1 MSRTI
6 VVGVEID
13 QSTINQVKQELE
25 SLKNTKVIVPIEID
39 NTAMKQQQSSI
50 SKELQDSMKDGVKI
64 PVQFDTSKLNQNKSA
79 ITKAV
84 AEVQKVQKQMSN
96 SSGGNKSTGLWTDI
110 KTNMKAAL
118 DNTIRYK
125 LAYEIVNKS
134 VDAVKQMEQAV
145 EELDAD
151 LTEFNKV
158 ADLSTSGLESFVDKA
173 YDAAE
178 KIGRTGSDMIKAS
191 TEFKRA
197 GYDVDESLNMGNAAL
212 VMTNVADGI
221 DSTEESASTLISVLK
236 GFNMDDADIMN
247 IVDKMNSVSN
257 QSPVGFDNLAEGLER
272 VSGTMNQ
279 AGNSIDQTLGL
290 LTGGCAQL
298 RNMSKVSTGLITISQ
313 RLRGID
319 EDGSEIDGLS
329 AKLGDSFDKI
339 GVAIEDSNGELRSTY
354 DIMSDYAKIYPT
366 LTSEQKQYY
375 AELAAGKHQVN
386 VFNAIVQQMSDVK
399 NAVEQSIDSVGSAAN
414 ENEIYRQS
422 IAGLKNEFG
431 SQFEML
437 SKETID
443 DEWLKNLISSGT
455 SFLKVLT
462 NIVEQDD
469 LVSGAISGI
478 TDIIKGL
485 ASTLESIS
493 DNDGMASL
501 MKMLLA
507 YGTVKKGV
515 DIFQSFRNTKDTLS
529 AVEKFFKNANSG
541 NIQMKSGFL
550 QVGDAEE
557 KAAGGIKNFISQ
569 MKELKASGMSTTDIL
584 KAGFST
590 VGESIS
596 GVLIAHPVAA
606 ALTAFTGIL
615 AVASAM
621 TTDAKEKVDKA
632 VSSSEKYEQ
641 TKSDIQ
647 SIESELET
655 VGNQIDELN
664 AKDHLSFTDQAEL
677 SNLQSQSAELER
689 QLELKQ
695 ALADIQQDQA
705 ARDAKDAFNS
715 YSARNAVDTNKEGFF
730 TNLFD
735 GLESFSAW
743 INDKTG
749 QSKYVGT
756 GLIGAFRGT
765 NENIGQTADETLLDR
780 IQQAQKAADDLK
792 DLQKSQ
798 TADNYDKVQK
808 DIEDQQ
814 KVVDNYRDNIQELYS
829 TMESYAS
836 SFYNQDTGNV
846 LTGYEDEAKR
856 WEEVQKEYLNFFTNN
871 SGKSIDQSIE
881 GVLSKVK
888 FNGIKDTLVKAGE
901 EGSDALNKALSEG
914 NYSGLITALSNALNV
929 NEADAK
935 DKLKQYI
942 MSVADPDGLDIDE
955 VKRQLL
961 KNFTED
967 DAGLGRKLRTAGES
981 AWEQFTKGMS
991 EDDFK
996 ILYSI
1001 QKENDTSTW
1010 EIEDWKKAFDAAKE
1024 SAEESENS
1032 ITSIT
1037 EKVTKLKTAISSINE
1052 MVDGQTTGSSI
1063 SPDLFDDGTLDDY
1076 ASALE
1081 YVNGN
1086 YQLNREEVKKIT
1098 EAKVKEQ
1105 LATNDLAKAQQ
1116 QQEYVKNAQEISELT
1131 QKLQNNTLAADE
1143 SAESIQSQ
1151 IDALTSANAA
1161 IVDQCKQYDLLNA
1174 SLRESIGVYQEWK
1187 DAQNAAES
1195 GDMFDDTKN
1204 AWQQIRDVADKDS
1217 DDYNRVGTHKYQA
1230 SVDLLVPDSIDHSD
1244 QKAVQKYLDSIR
1256 KYMTFDKDGNVN
1268 GVNMDK
1274 FFSNA
1279 VKKGLMI
1286 DDGENYQLA
1295 GEMTMKDFAEGMNMA
1310 LPFVQAVFGEILEFK
1325 PEDEQWFSW
1334 DDEAVESLGDLS
1346 VAASDALSDLT
1357 SSTMSADLQNQ
1368 LDELS
1373 EGGNVDLK
1381 VRPVIDAEELTKAG
1395 WDDAGDGIATV
1406 FTSTYSNED
1415 GTVAMNFTPIMTD
1428 GKGNATGVMSPEEL
1442 QSYAEDVI
1450 SGVREDD
1457 LNLKIGATF
1466 EGEDAIDQASKVAE
1480 QIHEI
1485 QGTTEYTKA
1494 RLSSAFSNLGVNL
1507 DLSGIEDDKKKVESL
1522 TNTIEQM
1529 KNVKAT
1535 PGVDTS
1541 QIQDA
1546 NTVIQYCVQQIQQ
1559 LNAPVIMS
1567 VDTSMVQGQ
1576 VGQALTTLQ
1585 NFKQAANDL
1594 QVLTEIGADTTDA
1607 QAKVD
1612 GLVSEVQSINPKI
1625 IAELGIDTSSADT
1638 ISQSIQGI
1646 QPEMLVKLGVD
1657 DAAIIGYT
1665 AEDKDGKVVYTV
1677 DHSQVD
1683 TYNPPNLNRD
1693 VTYTIKTEGAL
1704 PSGSIASPVP
1714 GSGSKSKN
1722 NKKSGGHSLNGTA
1735 HAGGTWGAKT
1745 GDTTLVG
1752 ELGREIVVDPNT
1764 GKWHTVGDN
1773 GAEFTNIPKGAIV
1786 FNHLQTEELLENG
1799 FVTSRASALVSGNAL
1814 MSGNAMIRG
1823 GIPKSVTT
1831 KKNKK
1836 QKTTEKRSSSKS
1848 KSKSK
1853 SSNKSTNANTKA
1865 TNSNTQATEDNTD
1878 AQENL
1883 QDWISRLC
1891 DVSKDWNDSFKNAI
1905 DQFEMNYNQNKAID
1919 EYVANSESYKNTLRN
1934 SANNYMS
1941 RANSLGLS
1949 GDYIHK
1955 IWTGTMDIENITDEN
1970 VRDKIEKYTEWY
1982 DKARDLNSE
1991 IADLN
1996 KSIRETKIQKLD
2008 NIKDDYDNLVSLS
2021 TSISDY
2027 NESVSDLS
2035 EKLTGVGDANALLR
2049 SANAQVAIRQALV
2062 NSEAQ
2067 LNAQLNALVADGTIG
2082 MYTDTWNKWQE
2093 EINGVKKSIIE
2104 ADEAL
2109 NDLKKSI
2116 MEVRFNSFT
2125 KAIDNLGFQSDMSSA
2140 IQDLLLEEGI
2150 YDDDVKITST
2160 GYTKLG
2166 LLGTDLVNAKQKVA
2180 DYNEAIRA
2188 LKENYKQGNI
2198 SQADFNEQ
2206 LQEYQ
2211 KDQMDAVSATKTARD
2226 AIIDLI
2232 KDGIEKETDAMDEL
2246 ISKRKED
2253 LDKQKEYYDF
2263 KKKMNDQSKEM
2274 NKVRAQLAALE
2285 GDDSLEATAKRRKLE
2300 SQLKDLQEQYDE
2312 DQKDHEK
2319 DVVSDAYDKTLE
2331 DFKKNQEDTVKEL
2344 ESSLEKQN
2352 QAISDAL
2359 EAVKNNYG
2367 DVYETLTKLAEQY
2380 NFSLTDDLTSP
2391 WTSAEAA
2398 LKRYQDSIGK
2408 LNGNISSIDISK
2420 INPSKPSSSATTPTR
2435 NESKYVTNKSEN
2447 GTWINQGG
2455 SWWYQH
2461 NDGGYSKDDW
2471 EYINGA
2477 WYKFDRE
2484 GWMQYGGWQPWGYD
2498 SKGNRAWYYLNSN
2511 GDMATGWKQ
2520 DNGKWYYLDASGMM
2534 QTGWAWDGK
2543 AWYFMDNSGA
2553 MVTSQWIS
2561 GKNGEQYYVT
2571 STGAMATNGYVR
2583 SGDGTKYY
2591 WVNGQGVWEPQW
2603 DTPYPNLNKYKL
2615 YYSTGTPKAKNE
2627 LAFMDDTDGK
2637 LNLGSEAMITEKGI
2651 LGNWG
2656 GNVIFSKEQTQAL
2669 YNMSNGIFPGM
2680 DQMIKNVKANAAPV
2694 NITNNVSQGDINV
2707 HYDSLVTVQGDV
2719 SKDMFPGV
2727 EKMAKESFEYTVKQ
2741 FKKHYGRLR

>member
-1 MSRTI
+1 MSRII

-25 SLKNTKVIVPIEID
+25 SLKNTKVKVPIEID

-236 GFNMDDADIMN
+236 GFNMDDADIMT

-290 LTGGCAQL
+290 LTGGYAQL

-329 AKLGDSFDKI
+329 AKLGDSFNKI

-431 SQFEML
+431 SQFEVL

-501 MKMLLA
+501 MKMLLT

-596 GVLIAHPVAA
+596 GVLIAHPIIA

-621 TTDAKEKVDKA
+621 TIDAKEKVDKA

-798 TADNYDKVQK
+798 TADNYDRVQK

-836 SFYNQDTGNV
+836 SFYDQDTGNV
-846 LTGYEDEAKR
+846 LAGYEDEAKR

-871 SGKSIDQSIE
+871 SGKSVDQSIE

-888 FNGIKDTLVKAGE
+888 FDGIKDTLVKAGE
-901 EGSDALNKALSEG
+901 EGSDALNKTLSEG

-942 MSVADPDGLDIDE
+942 MSVADPDGLNIDE

-1052 MVDGQTTGSSI
+1052 MVDGQATGSSI

-1098 EAKVKEQ
+1098 EARVKEQ

-1151 IDALTSANAA
+1151 IEALTSANAA

-1204 AWQQIRDVADKDS
+1204 AWKQIRDVADKDS
-1217 DDYNRVGTHKYQA
+1217 DEYNKVGNPKYQA

-1310 LPFVQAVFGEILEFK
+1310 LPFVQAVFGEILEYK

-1334 DDEAVESLGDLS
+1334 ADEAVESLGDLS

-1381 VRPVIDAEELTKAG
+1381 VRPIIDAEELTKAG

-1646 QPEMLVKLGVD
+1646 QPETLVKLGVD

-1714 GSGSKSKN
+1714 GSSSKSKN

-1745 GDTTLVG
+1745 GGTTLVG

-1848 KSKSK
+1848 KSKST
-1853 SSNKSTNANTKA
+1853 SSNKSTTANTKA
-1865 TNSNTQATEDNTD
+1865 TDSNTQATEDNTD

-1934 SANNYMS
+1934 SASNYMS

-2116 MEVRFNSFT
+2116 MEVRFNNFT
-2125 KAIDNLGFQSDMSSA
+2125 KAIDKLDFQSDMSSA
-2140 IQDLLLEEGI
+2140 IQELLLEEGI

-2246 ISKRKED
+2246 ISKRKDD

-2263 KKKMNDQSKEM
+2263 QKKMNDQSKDM

-2352 QAISDAL
+2352 QAISNAL
-2359 EAVKNNYG
+2359 EATKNNYN
-2367 DVYETLTKLAEQY
+2367 DVYTILTELSNQY
-2380 NFSLTDDLTSP
+2380 NFSLTQDLVSP
-2391 WTSAEAA
+2391 WQSAQAA
-2398 LKRYQDSIGK
+2398 LQQYQDSIGK
-2408 LNGNISSIDISK
+2408 LNANISSIDTSK
-2420 INPSKPSSSATTPTR
+2420 ITTAQPSQASTVPTK
-2435 NESKYVTNKSEN
+2435 NESKYVTTKNQN
-2447 GTWINQGG
+2447 GTWLNQDGR
-2455 SWWYQH
+2455 WWHQH
-2461 NDGGYSKDDW
+2461 NDGGWTNDGW
-2471 EYINGA
+2471 ESIDGQ

-2484 GWMQYGGWQPWGYD
+2484 GWMQTGWQPWGTD
-2498 SKGNRAWYYLNSN
+2498 STGNAAWYYLT
-2511 GDMATGWKQ
+2511 D
-2520 DNGKWYYLDASGMM
+2520 
-2534 QTGWAWDGK
+2534 
-2543 AWYFMDNSGA
+2543 SGA
-2553 MVTSQWIS
+2553 MARSTWVA
-2561 GKNGEQYYVT
+2561 GANGQYYVD
-2571 STGAMATNGYVR
+2571 STGVMARNGYVR
-2583 SGDGTKYY
+2583 SADGSKYY
-2591 WVNGQGVWEPQW
+2591 WVNADGVWEPSW
-2603 DTPYPNLNKYKL
+2603 TTTAPNLSKYKL

-2627 LAFMDDTDGK
+2627 LAFMDDMDGK

-2656 GNVIFSKEQTQAL
+2656 GNVIFSKDQTQAL

-2719 SKDMFPGV
+2719 NKDMFPGIQ
-2727 EKMAKESFEYTVKQ
+2727 KMAKESFEYTIKEL
-2741 FKKHYGRLR
+2741 KKHYGRLR

>member
-1 MSRTI
+1 MSFKNIGKVFKATNTN
-6 VVGVEID
+6 ELID
-13 QSTINQVKQELE
+13 A
-25 SLKNTKVIVPIEID
+25 LKNID
-39 NTAMKQQQSSI
+39 TLGKAANIIDGLDLDKA
-50 SKELQDSMKDGVKI
+50 SKEFALSKAFDLDIKEIRNLTSLSDGISDV
-64 PVQFDTSKLNQNKSA
+64 TSVSQVAKKELNELKTA
-79 ITKAV
+79 
-84 AEVQKVQKQMSN
+84 
-96 SSGGNKSTGLWTDI
+96 STGL
-110 KTNMKAAL
+110 
-118 DNTIRYK
+118 
-125 LAYEIVNKS
+125 
-134 VDAVKQMEQAV
+134 
-145 EELDAD
+145 
-151 LTEFNKV
+151 F
-158 ADLSTSGLESFVDKA
+158 
-173 YDAAE
+173 
-178 KIGRTGSDMIKAS
+178 
-191 TEFKRA
+191 
-197 GYDVDESLNMGNAAL
+197 
-212 VMTNVADGI
+212 
-221 DSTEESASTLISVLK
+221 
-236 GFNMDDADIMN
+236 
-247 IVDKMNSVSN
+247 
-257 QSPVGFDNLAEGLER
+257 
-272 VSGTMNQ
+272 
-279 AGNSIDQTLGL
+279 
-290 LTGGCAQL
+290 
-298 RNMSKVSTGLITISQ
+298 
-313 RLRGID
+313 
-319 EDGSEIDGLS
+319 
-329 AKLGDSFDKI
+329 
-339 GVAIEDSNGELRSTY
+339 
-354 DIMSDYAKIYPT
+354 
-366 LTSEQKQYY
+366 
-375 AELAAGKHQVN
+375 
-386 VFNAIVQQMSDVK
+386 
-399 NAVEQSIDSVGSAAN
+399 
-414 ENEIYRQS
+414 
-422 IAGLKNEFG
+422 
-431 SQFEML
+431 
-437 SKETID
+437 
-443 DEWLKNLISSGT
+443 
-455 SFLKVLT
+455 
-462 NIVEQDD
+462 
-469 LVSGAISGI
+469 
-478 TDIIKGL
+478 GL
-485 ASTLESIS
+485 AKNFVQTHPI
-493 DNDGMASL
+493 
-501 MKMLLA
+501 LLA
-507 YGTVKKGV
+507 V
-515 DIFQSFRNTKDTLS
+515 S
-529 AVEKFFKNANSG
+529 
-541 NIQMKSGFL
+541 
-550 QVGDAEE
+550 
-557 KAAGGIKNFISQ
+557 
-569 MKELKASGMSTTDIL
+569 
-584 KAGFST
+584 
-590 VGESIS
+590 
-596 GVLIAHPVAA
+596 
-606 ALTAFTGIL
+606 ALTAAFA
-615 AVASAM
+615 AVSAM

-677 SNLQSQSAELER
+677 SNLQAQSAELER

-705 ARDAKDAFNS
+705 ARDAKDAFNAHS
-715 YSARNAVDTNKEGFF
+715 MRDTVDDNEGGFF
-730 TNLFD
+730 NTIKTTYQKAYAWVHDKLGMSESGQDILLGIPSTNVTRV
-735 GLESFSAW
+735 
-743 INDKTG
+743 K
-749 QSKYVGT
+749 
-756 GLIGAFRGT
+756 
-765 NENIGQTADETLLDR
+765 TADETLLDR

-836 SFYNQDTGNV
+836 SFYDQDTGNV
-846 LTGYEDEAKR
+846 LAGYEDEAKR

-871 SGKSIDQSIE
+871 SGKSVDQSIE

-888 FNGIKDTLVKAGE
+888 FDGLKDKLVSAGE

-961 KNFTED
+961 ENFTED

-1001 QKENDTSTW
+1001 QQDNDTSTW
-1010 EIEDWKKAFDAAKE
+1010 EIEDWKNAFDAAKK

-1052 MVDGQTTGSSI
+1052 MVDGQATGTSI

-1174 SLRESIGVYQEWK
+1174 SLRESIGVYQQWK

-1204 AWQQIRDVADKDS
+1204 AWQQIRDVADKNS
-1217 DDYNRVGTHKYQA
+1217 DDYNRVGTNKYQA

-1256 KYMTFDKDGNVN
+1256 KYMTFDKDGDVN

-1310 LPFVQAVFGEILEFK
+1310 LPFVQAIFGEILEFK
-1325 PEDEQWFSW
+1325 PEDEQWITW
-1334 DDEAVESLGDLS
+1334 ADEAVESLGDLS

-1522 TNTIEQM
+1522 KSTIEQM

-1546 NTVIQYCVQQIQQ
+1546 NTIIQYCVQQIQQ

-1646 QPEMLVKLGVD
+1646 QPETLVKLGVD

-1722 NKKSGGHSLNGTA
+1722 SKKSGRQNLNGTA
-1735 HAGGTWGAKT
+1735 HAGGTWGAKI
-1745 GDTTLVG
+1745 GGTTLVG

-1831 KKNKK
+1831 KKNKN

-1848 KSKSK
+1848 KS
-1853 SSNKSTNANTKA
+1853 SSSDKSTNANTKA

-2116 MEVRFNSFT
+2116 MEVRFNNFT
-2125 KAIDNLGFQSDMSSA
+2125 KAIDKLDFQSDMSSA

-2246 ISKRKED
+2246 ISKRKDD

-2263 KKKMNDQSKEM
+2263 QKKMNDQSKDM
-2274 NKVRAQLAALE
+2274 NKVRAQLAVLE

-2352 QAISDAL
+2352 QAISNAL

-2380 NFSLTDDLTSP
+2380 NFSLTEDLTSP
-2391 WTSAEAA
+2391 WTSAETA

-2408 LNGNISSIDISK
+2408 LNGNISSIDTSK
-2420 INPSKPSSSATTPTR
+2420 INPSKPSSSATTPTK
-2435 NESKYVTNKSEN
+2435 NESKYITNKSEN

-2484 GWMQYGGWQPWGYD
+2484 GYMQSGGWQPWGYD

-2627 LAFMDDTDGK
+2627 LAFMDDKDGK
-2637 LNLGSEAMITEKGI
+2637 LNLGSEAMITEKGV

>member
-25 SLKNTKVIVPIEID
+25 SLKNTKVKVPIEID

-158 ADLSTSGLESFVDKA
+158 ADLSTSGLESFVDKS

-178 KIGRTGSDMIKAS
+178 KIGRIGSDMIKAS

-236 GFNMDDADIMN
+236 GFNMDDADIMT

-290 LTGGCAQL
+290 LTGGYAQL

-437 SKETID
+437 SKETIN

-501 MKMLLA
+501 MKMLLT

-529 AVEKFFKNANSG
+529 AVEKFFKNANNG
-541 NIQMKSGFL
+541 NNQMKSGFL

-615 AVASAM
+615 ATVSAM

-836 SFYNQDTGNV
+836 SFYDQDTGNV
-846 LTGYEDEAKR
+846 LPGYAQEAKR

-888 FNGIKDTLVKAGE
+888 FDGIKDTLVKAGE
-901 EGSDALNKALSEG
+901 EGSYALNKTLSEG

-961 KNFTED
+961 ENFTED

-1001 QKENDTSTW
+1001 QKDNDTSTW
-1010 EIEDWKKAFDAAKE
+1010 EIKDWKNAFDAAKK

-1052 MVDGQTTGSSI
+1052 MVDGQATGSSI

-1204 AWQQIRDVADKDS
+1204 AWKQIRDVADKDS
-1217 DDYNRVGTHKYQA
+1217 DEYNKVGNPKYQA
-1230 SVDLLVPDSIDHSD
+1230 SVDLLVPDSINHSD

-1256 KYMTFDKDGNVN
+1256 KYMTFDKEGNVN

-1310 LPFVQAVFGEILEFK
+1310 LPFVQAVFGEILEYQ
-1325 PEDEQWFSW
+1325 PEGEQWFSW
-1334 DDEAVESLGDLS
+1334 ADEAVESLGDLS

-1357 SSTMSADLQNQ
+1357 SSMMSADLQNQ

-1381 VRPVIDAEELTKAG
+1381 VRPIIDAEELTKAG
-1395 WDDAGDGIATV
+1395 WEDAGDGIATV

-1646 QPEMLVKLGVD
+1646 QPETLVKLGVD

-1683 TYNPPNLNRD
+1683 TYNPPNLDRS
-1693 VTYTIKTEGAL
+1693 VTYTITTLGAL

-1714 GSGSKSKN
+1714 GSSSKSKN

-1745 GDTTLVG
+1745 GGTTLVG

-1848 KSKSK
+1848 KSKS
-1853 SSNKSTNANTKA
+1853 SDKSTTANTKA
-1865 TNSNTQATEDNTD
+1865 TDSNTQATEDNTD

-2021 TSISDY
+2021 TSINDY

-2104 ADEAL
+2104 AD
-2109 NDLKKSI
+2109 
-2116 MEVRFNSFT
+2116 
-2125 KAIDNLGFQSDMSSA
+2125 
-2140 IQDLLLEEGI
+2140 
-2150 YDDDVKITST
+2150 
-2160 GYTKLG
+2160 
-2166 LLGTDLVNAKQKVA
+2166 
-2180 DYNEAIRA
+2180 
-2188 LKENYKQGNI
+2188 
-2198 SQADFNEQ
+2198 
-2206 LQEYQ
+2206 
-2211 KDQMDAVSATKTARD
+2211 
-2226 AIIDLI
+2226 
-2232 KDGIEKETDAMDEL
+2232 AMDEL
-2246 ISKRKED
+2246 ISKRKDD

-2263 KKKMNDQSKEM
+2263 QKKMNDQSKDM

-2352 QAISDAL
+2352 QAISNAL
-2359 EAVKNNYG
+2359 EATKNNYN
-2367 DVYETLTKLAEQY
+2367 DVYTILTELSNQY
-2380 NFSLTDDLTSP
+2380 NFSLTQDLVSP
-2391 WTSAEAA
+2391 WQSAQAA
-2398 LKRYQDSIGK
+2398 LQQYQDSIGK
-2408 LNGNISSIDISK
+2408 LNANISSIDTSK
-2420 INPSKPSSSATTPTR
+2420 ITTAQPSQASTVPTK
-2435 NESKYVTNKSEN
+2435 NESTYITKKSQN
-2447 GTWINQGG
+2447 GTWLDQDGR
-2455 SWWYQH
+2455 WWYQH
-2461 NDGGYSKDDW
+2461 NDGGWTNDGW
-2471 EYINGA
+2471 ESIDGQ

-2484 GWMQYGGWQPWGYD
+2484 GWMQTGWQPWGTD
-2498 SKGNRAWYYLNSN
+2498 STGNAAWYYLT
-2511 GDMATGWKQ
+2511 D
-2520 DNGKWYYLDASGMM
+2520 
-2534 QTGWAWDGK
+2534 
-2543 AWYFMDNSGA
+2543 SGA
-2553 MVTSQWIS
+2553 MARSTWIA
-2561 GKNGEQYYVT
+2561 GANGAQYYVD
-2571 STGAMATNGYVR
+2571 STGVMARNGYVR
-2583 SGDGTKYY
+2583 SADGSKYY
-2591 WVNGQGVWEPQW
+2591 WVNADGVWEPSW
-2603 DTPYPNLNKYKL
+2603 TTTAPNLSKYKL

-2627 LAFMDDTDGK
+2627 LAFMDDKDGK

-2719 SKDMFPGV
+2719 NKDMFPGIQ
-2727 EKMAKESFEYTVKQ
+2727 KMAKESFEYTVKQ
-2741 FKKHYGRLR
+2741 LKKHHARCR

>member
-1 MSRTI
+1 MSFKNIGKVFKATNTN
-6 VVGVEID
+6 ELID
-13 QSTINQVKQELE
+13 A
-25 SLKNTKVIVPIEID
+25 LKNID
-39 NTAMKQQQSSI
+39 TLGKAANIIDGLDLDKA
-50 SKELQDSMKDGVKI
+50 SKEFALSKAFDLNVEEIRNLTSLSDGISDV
-64 PVQFDTSKLNQNKSA
+64 TSVSQVAKKELNELKTA
-79 ITKAV
+79 
-84 AEVQKVQKQMSN
+84 
-96 SSGGNKSTGLWTDI
+96 STGL
-110 KTNMKAAL
+110 
-118 DNTIRYK
+118 
-125 LAYEIVNKS
+125 
-134 VDAVKQMEQAV
+134 
-145 EELDAD
+145 
-151 LTEFNKV
+151 F
-158 ADLSTSGLESFVDKA
+158 
-173 YDAAE
+173 
-178 KIGRTGSDMIKAS
+178 
-191 TEFKRA
+191 
-197 GYDVDESLNMGNAAL
+197 
-212 VMTNVADGI
+212 
-221 DSTEESASTLISVLK
+221 
-236 GFNMDDADIMN
+236 
-247 IVDKMNSVSN
+247 
-257 QSPVGFDNLAEGLER
+257 
-272 VSGTMNQ
+272 
-279 AGNSIDQTLGL
+279 
-290 LTGGCAQL
+290 
-298 RNMSKVSTGLITISQ
+298 
-313 RLRGID
+313 
-319 EDGSEIDGLS
+319 
-329 AKLGDSFDKI
+329 
-339 GVAIEDSNGELRSTY
+339 
-354 DIMSDYAKIYPT
+354 
-366 LTSEQKQYY
+366 
-375 AELAAGKHQVN
+375 
-386 VFNAIVQQMSDVK
+386 
-399 NAVEQSIDSVGSAAN
+399 
-414 ENEIYRQS
+414 
-422 IAGLKNEFG
+422 
-431 SQFEML
+431 
-437 SKETID
+437 
-443 DEWLKNLISSGT
+443 
-455 SFLKVLT
+455 
-462 NIVEQDD
+462 
-469 LVSGAISGI
+469 
-478 TDIIKGL
+478 GL
-485 ASTLESIS
+485 AKNFVQTHPI
-493 DNDGMASL
+493 
-501 MKMLLA
+501 LLA
-507 YGTVKKGV
+507 V
-515 DIFQSFRNTKDTLS
+515 S
-529 AVEKFFKNANSG
+529 
-541 NIQMKSGFL
+541 
-550 QVGDAEE
+550 
-557 KAAGGIKNFISQ
+557 
-569 MKELKASGMSTTDIL
+569 
-584 KAGFST
+584 
-590 VGESIS
+590 
-596 GVLIAHPVAA
+596 
-606 ALTAFTGIL
+606 ALTAAFAT
-615 AVASAM
+615 VSAM

-677 SNLQSQSAELER
+677 SNLQTQSAELER

-705 ARDAKDAFNS
+705 ARDAKDAFNAHS
-715 YSARNAVDTNKEGFF
+715 MRDTVNDNEDGFF
-730 TNLFD
+730 NTIKTTYQKAYAWVHDKL
-735 GLESFSAW
+735 GMSESGQDILLGVPFSD
-743 INDKTG
+743 ITRLK
-749 QSKYVGT
+749 
-756 GLIGAFRGT
+756 
-765 NENIGQTADETLLDR
+765 TADETLLDR

-808 DIEDQQ
+808 DIKDQQ

-836 SFYNQDTGNV
+836 SFYDQDTGNV

-856 WEEVQKEYLNFFTNN
+856 WEEVQKEYLDFFTSN

-888 FNGIKDTLVKAGE
+888 FDGIKDTLVKAGE
-901 EGSDALNKALSEG
+901 EGSDALNKILSEG
-914 NYSGLITALSNALNV
+914 NYSGLFTALSNALNV

-942 MSVADPDGLDIDE
+942 MSVADPDGLNIDE

-967 DAGLGRKLRTAGES
+967 DAGLGRKLRTVGES

-1001 QKENDTSTW
+1001 QKDNDTSTW
-1010 EIEDWKKAFDAAKE
+1010 EIEDWKKDFDAAKE
-1024 SAEESENS
+1024 SAEELNGIDLSTFTTNATKHINAVSNLTTALSESKSATGLSLAAEVDDKTGAVSLSGSLKNLQEIYMDLKDKAGEPLFKNSFELSETLFEKTANGIHVNKEALQELQDLEEKQTKVDFLEQEKTLREQINQELAKQKELETGSDEYNTSEQNLQNLYNQLDTVQNLASAYDGATSAYNKWIQAQSGGNERDNYENIAKGYDSAKAAIEQGWYGDESLNKYLDLMLSKDKRTGDAKKDFSQLTKKIKGTNHSLMDYWRYDKDANLVTDGLFDFLDDAKKTLGDEFVQIDKDGAYSFDFTGDKLQQVADYFHTTTDVVEMFSKALIDAGATVKMEDNDTSLDGIAQKLKEASEAADKSRDTLEKLKQSGDITTTIDFNADVSSMDTDAIDNRITELQNLKNKLEVKFGVDSSEVSAVDDLLEEANARKQQLELESKCNVTVDINGDEDLEELKTKLADLPENENS
-1032 ITSIT
+1032 NVTVSVHNEDQMDSVIQEIQQVPDNTPVTFSFNVDNQDQADALQAKIDKLQSEDSNKTFKYSIQ
-1037 EKVTKLKTAISSINE
+1037 VTDESKDVGKGNDSIIN
-1052 MVDGQTTGSSI
+1052 V
-1063 SPDLFDDGTLDDY
+1063 
-1076 ASALE
+1076 
-1081 YVNGN
+1081 
-1086 YQLNREEVKKIT
+1086 
-1098 EAKVKEQ
+1098 EAKVKGKEKV
-1105 LATNDLAKAQQ
+1105 D
-1116 QQEYVKNAQEISELT
+1116 EL
-1131 QKLQNNTLAADE
+1131 K
-1143 SAESIQSQ
+1143 SSIE
-1151 IDALTSANAA
+1151 AL
-1161 IVDQCKQYDLLNA
+1161 K
-1174 SLRESIGVYQEWK
+1174 
-1187 DAQNAAES
+1187 
-1195 GDMFDDTKN
+1195 
-1204 AWQQIRDVADKDS
+1204 DKDV
-1217 DDYNRVGTHKYQA
+1217 NVRAK
-1230 SVDLLVPDSIDHSD
+1230 VDKG
-1244 QKAVQKYLDSIR
+1244 QLD
-1256 KYMTFDKDGNVN
+1256 
-1268 GVNMDK
+1268 
-1274 FFSNA
+1274 
-1279 VKKGLMI
+1279 GLSA
-1286 DDGENYQLA
+1286 QLA
-1295 GEMTMKDFAEGMNMA
+1295 GLKDKNINITTTTTNVTV
-1310 LPFVQAVFGEILEFK
+1310 P
-1325 PEDEQWFSW
+1325 
-1334 DDEAVESLGDLS
+1334 
-1346 VAASDALSDLT
+1346 
-1357 SSTMSADLQNQ
+1357 SSTGSPYAQPASLSGNKGKPKKKRATGSFAVAHASGTAYNVQNY
-1368 LDELS
+1368 
-1373 EGGNVDLK
+1373 K
-1381 VRPVIDAEELTKAG
+1381 RLTPAHA
-1395 WDDAGDGIATV
+1395 AGDV
-1406 FTSTYSNED
+1406 SLKQNETALVNEEYLNGHSESIVRD
-1415 GTVAMNFTPIMTD
+1415 GVWSLIPGGAHVENLKRGDIIFSAKQT
-1428 GKGNATGVMSPEEL
+1428 
-1442 QSYAEDVI
+1442 
-1450 SGVREDD
+1450 DD
-1457 LNLKIGATF
+1457 LLRTG
-1466 EGEDAIDQASKVAE
+1466 
-1480 QIHEI
+1480 
-1485 QGTTEYTKA
+1485 
-1494 RLSSAFSNLGVNL
+1494 
-1507 DLSGIEDDKKKVESL
+1507 
-1522 TNTIEQM
+1522 
-1529 KNVKAT
+1529 AT
-1535 PGVDTS
+1535 PGHARAY
-1541 QIQDA
+1541 A
-1546 NTVIQYCVQQIQQ
+1546 N
-1559 LNAPVIMS
+1559 
-1567 VDTSMVQGQ
+1567 G
-1576 VGQALTTLQ
+1576 
-1585 NFKQAANDL
+1585 
-1594 QVLTEIGADTTDA
+1594 
-1607 QAKVD
+1607 
-1612 GLVSEVQSINPKI
+1612 
-1625 IAELGIDTSSADT
+1625 
-1638 ISQSIQGI
+1638 
-1646 QPEMLVKLGVD
+1646 
-1657 DAAIIGYT
+1657 
-1665 AEDKDGKVVYTV
+1665 TV
-1677 DHSQVD
+1677 DISGAYGASGVNGKRRKNSGKS
-1683 TYNPPNLNRD
+1683 TS
-1693 VTYTIKTEGAL
+1693 KT
-1704 PSGSIASPVP
+1704 
-1714 GSGSKSKN
+1714 SKS
-1722 NKKSGGHSLNGTA
+1722 S
-1735 HAGGTWGAKT
+1735 
-1745 GDTTLVG
+1745 
-1752 ELGREIVVDPNT
+1752 
-1764 GKWHTVGDN
+1764 
-1773 GAEFTNIPKGAIV
+1773 
-1786 FNHLQTEELLENG
+1786 
-1799 FVTSRASALVSGNAL
+1799 
-1814 MSGNAMIRG
+1814 
-1823 GIPKSVTT
+1823 
-1831 KKNKK
+1831 
-1836 QKTTEKRSSSKS
+1836 SSSKS

-1853 SSNKSTNANTKA
+1853 SKSSDKSTTANTKA

-1891 DVSKDWNDSFKNAI
+1891 DVSKDWNESFKNAI

-1919 EYVANSESYKNTLRN
+1919 EYVANSETYKNTLRN

-2116 MEVRFNSFT
+2116 MEVRFNNFT
-2125 KAIDNLGFQSDMSSA
+2125 KAIDKLDFQSDMSSA

-2150 YDDDVKITST
+2150 YDDNVKITST

-2166 LLGTDLVNAKQKVA
+2166 LLGTDLVNAKQKVS

-2246 ISKRKED
+2246 ISKRKDD

-2263 KKKMNDQSKEM
+2263 QKKMNDQSKDM

-2319 DVVSDAYDKTLE
+2319 DVVSNAYDKTLE

-2352 QAISDAL
+2352 QAISNAL

-2380 NFSLTDDLTSP
+2380 NFSLTEDLTSP
-2391 WTSAEAA
+2391 WTSAETA

-2408 LNGNISSIDISK
+2408 LNGNISSIDTSK
-2420 INPSKPSSSATTPTR
+2420 INPSKPSSSATTPTK

-2455 SWWYQH
+2455 NWWYQH

-2484 GWMQYGGWQPWGYD
+2484 GYMQSGGWQPWGYD

-2627 LAFMDDTDGK
+2627 LAFMDDMDGK
-2637 LNLGSEAMITEKGI
+2637 LNLGSEAMITEKGV

-2694 NITNNVSQGDINV
+2694 NITNNVSQGDINLNFGSAV
-2707 HYDSLVTVQGDV
+2707 NVEGDWNKNV
-2719 SKDMFPGV
+2719 DMNKF
-2727 EKMAKESFEYTVKQ
+2727 VKQ
-2741 FKKHYGRLR
+2741 AVSDILSELKTHYGRLK

>member
-25 SLKNTKVIVPIEID
+25 SLKNTKVKVPIEID
-39 NTAMKQQQSSI
+39 NTAMKQHQSSI

-236 GFNMDDADIMN
+236 GFNMDDADIMT

-290 LTGGCAQL
+290 LTGGYAQL

-478 TDIIKGL
+478 TDIIKDL
-485 ASTLESIS
+485 ASALES
-493 DNDGMASL
+493 
-501 MKMLLA
+501 
-507 YGTVKKGV
+507 
-515 DIFQSFRNTKDTLS
+515 
-529 AVEKFFKNANSG
+529 
-541 NIQMKSGFL
+541 
-550 QVGDAEE
+550 
-557 KAAGGIKNFISQ
+557 
-569 MKELKASGMSTTDIL
+569 
-584 KAGFST
+584 
-590 VGESIS
+590 
-596 GVLIAHPVAA
+596 
-606 ALTAFTGIL
+606 
-615 AVASAM
+615 
-621 TTDAKEKVDKA
+621 
-632 VSSSEKYEQ
+632 
-641 TKSDIQ
+641 
-647 SIESELET
+647 
-655 VGNQIDELN
+655 
-664 AKDHLSFTDQAEL
+664 
-677 SNLQSQSAELER
+677 
-689 QLELKQ
+689 
-695 ALADIQQDQA
+695 
-705 ARDAKDAFNS
+705 
-715 YSARNAVDTNKEGFF
+715 
-730 TNLFD
+730 
-735 GLESFSAW
+735 
-743 INDKTG
+743 
-749 QSKYVGT
+749 
-756 GLIGAFRGT
+756 
-765 NENIGQTADETLLDR
+765 
-780 IQQAQKAADDLK
+780 
-792 DLQKSQ
+792 
-798 TADNYDKVQK
+798 
-808 DIEDQQ
+808 
-814 KVVDNYRDNIQELYS
+814 
-829 TMESYAS
+829 
-836 SFYNQDTGNV
+836 
-846 LTGYEDEAKR
+846 
-856 WEEVQKEYLNFFTNN
+856 
-871 SGKSIDQSIE
+871 
-881 GVLSKVK
+881 
-888 FNGIKDTLVKAGE
+888 
-901 EGSDALNKALSEG
+901 
-914 NYSGLITALSNALNV
+914 
-929 NEADAK
+929 
-935 DKLKQYI
+935 

-961 KNFTED
+961 ENFTED

-1001 QKENDTSTW
+1001 QKDNDTSTW

-1052 MVDGQTTGSSI
+1052 MVDGQATGSSI

-1204 AWQQIRDVADKDS
+1204 AWKQIRDVADKDS
-1217 DDYNRVGTHKYQA
+1217 DEYNKVGNPKYQA
-1230 SVDLLVPDSIDHSD
+1230 SVDLLVPDSINHSD

-1310 LPFVQAVFGEILEFK
+1310 LPFVQAVFGEILEYK

-1334 DDEAVESLGDLS
+1334 ADEAVESLGDLS

-1381 VRPVIDAEELTKAG
+1381 VRPIIDAEELTKAG

-1646 QPEMLVKLGVD
+1646 QPETLVKLGVD

-1683 TYNPPNLNRD
+1683 TYNPPNLNRS
-1693 VTYTIKTEGAL
+1693 VTYTITTLGAL

-1714 GSGSKSKN
+1714 GSSSKSKN
-1722 NKKSGGHSLNGTA
+1722 NKKSGGNSLNGTA

-1745 GDTTLVG
+1745 GGTTLVG

-1848 KSKSK
+1848 KSKS
-1853 SSNKSTNANTKA
+1853 SDKSTTANTKA

-2021 TSISDY
+2021 TSINDY

-2116 MEVRFNSFT
+2116 MEVRFNNFT
-2125 KAIDNLGFQSDMSSA
+2125 KAIDKLDFQSDMSSA

-2246 ISKRKED
+2246 ISKRKDD

-2263 KKKMNDQSKEM
+2263 QKKMNDQSKDM

-2285 GDDSLEATAKRRKLE
+2285 GDDSIEATAKRRKLE

-2352 QAISDAL
+2352 QAIANAL
-2359 EAVKNNYG
+2359 EATKNNYN
-2367 DVYETLTKLAEQY
+2367 DVYTILTELSNQY
-2380 NFSLTDDLTSP
+2380 NFSLTQDLVSP
-2391 WTSAEAA
+2391 WQSAQAA
-2398 LKRYQDSIGK
+2398 LQQYQDSIGK
-2408 LNGNISSIDISK
+2408 LNANISSIDTSK
-2420 INPSKPSSSATTPTR
+2420 ITTAQPSQASTVPTK
-2435 NESKYVTNKSEN
+2435 NESTYITKKSQN
-2447 GTWINQGG
+2447 GTWLNQDGR
-2455 SWWYQH
+2455 WWHQH
-2461 NDGGYSKDDW
+2461 NDDGW
-2471 EYINGA
+2471 ESIDGQ

-2484 GWMQYGGWQPWGYD
+2484 GWMQTGWQPWGTD
-2498 SKGNRAWYYLNSN
+2498 STGNAAWYYLT
-2511 GDMATGWKQ
+2511 D
-2520 DNGKWYYLDASGMM
+2520 
-2534 QTGWAWDGK
+2534 
-2543 AWYFMDNSGA
+2543 SGA
-2553 MVTSQWIS
+2553 MARSTWVA
-2561 GKNGEQYYVT
+2561 GANGQYYVD
-2571 STGAMATNGYVR
+2571 STGVMARNGYVR
-2583 SGDGTKYY
+2583 SADGSKYY
-2591 WVNGQGVWEPQW
+2591 WVNADGVWEPSW
-2603 DTPYPNLNKYKL
+2603 TTTAPNLSKYKL

-2627 LAFMDDTDGK
+2627 LAFMDDMDGK

-2656 GNVIFSKEQTQAL
+2656 GNVIFSKDQTQAL

-2719 SKDMFPGV
+2719 NKDMFPGIQ
-2727 EKMAKESFEYTVKQ
+2727 KMAKESFDYTIKEL
-2741 FKKHYGRLR
+2741 KKANRALH

>member
-1 MSRTI
+1 MS
-6 VVGVEID
+6 ELK
-13 QSTINQVKQELE
+13 STGTGIL
-25 SLKNTKVIVPIEID
+25 
-39 NTAMKQQQSSI
+39 SSI
-50 SKELQDSMKDGVKI
+50 SSPLKQTFSIVTN
-64 PVQFDTSKLNQNKSA
+64 FF
-79 ITKAV
+79 KAHPI
-84 AEVQKVQKQMSN
+84 
-96 SSGGNKSTGLWTDI
+96 L
-110 KTNMKAAL
+110 
-118 DNTIRYK
+118 
-125 LAYEIVNKS
+125 
-134 VDAVKQMEQAV
+134 
-145 EELDAD
+145 
-151 LTEFNKV
+151 
-158 ADLSTSGLESFVDKA
+158 
-173 YDAAE
+173 
-178 KIGRTGSDMIKAS
+178 
-191 TEFKRA
+191 
-197 GYDVDESLNMGNAAL
+197 
-212 VMTNVADGI
+212 
-221 DSTEESASTLISVLK
+221 
-236 GFNMDDADIMN
+236 
-247 IVDKMNSVSN
+247 
-257 QSPVGFDNLAEGLER
+257 
-272 VSGTMNQ
+272 
-279 AGNSIDQTLGL
+279 
-290 LTGGCAQL
+290 
-298 RNMSKVSTGLITISQ
+298 
-313 RLRGID
+313 
-319 EDGSEIDGLS
+319 
-329 AKLGDSFDKI
+329 
-339 GVAIEDSNGELRSTY
+339 
-354 DIMSDYAKIYPT
+354 
-366 LTSEQKQYY
+366 
-375 AELAAGKHQVN
+375 LAA
-386 VFNAIVQQMSDVK
+386 
-399 NAVEQSIDSVGSAAN
+399 
-414 ENEIYRQS
+414 
-422 IAGLKNEFG
+422 
-431 SQFEML
+431 
-437 SKETID
+437 T
-443 DEWLKNLISSGT
+443 
-455 SFLKVLT
+455 
-462 NIVEQDD
+462 
-469 LVSGAISGI
+469 
-478 TDIIKGL
+478 
-485 ASTLESIS
+485 
-493 DNDGMASL
+493 
-501 MKMLLA
+501 
-507 YGTVKKGV
+507 
-515 DIFQSFRNTKDTLS
+515 
-529 AVEKFFKNANSG
+529 
-541 NIQMKSGFL
+541 
-550 QVGDAEE
+550 
-557 KAAGGIKNFISQ
+557 
-569 MKELKASGMSTTDIL
+569 
-584 KAGFST
+584 
-590 VGESIS
+590 
-596 GVLIAHPVAA
+596 
-606 ALTAFTGIL
+606 ALTAAFAIVSK
-615 AVASAM
+615 A

-632 VSSSEKYEQ
+632 VASSEKYEQ
-641 TKSDIQ
+641 TKSDVQ

-664 AKDHLSFTDQAEL
+664 AKEHLSFTDQGEL
-677 SNLQSQSAELER
+677 ANLQAQSAELER
-689 QLELKQ
+689 QLELTQ
-695 ALADIQQDQA
+695 ALADTQRDQA
-705 ARDAKDAFNS
+705 AKDAKDAMNA
-715 YSARNAVDTNKEGFF
+715 YSARDAVDTNQEGFS
-730 TNLFD
+730 TNIVD
-735 GLESFSAW
+735 GIESA
-743 INDKTG
+743 IATVNDKIG
-749 QSKYVGT
+749 LSGIFGAGIAGYV
-756 GLIGAFRGT
+756 RGT
-765 NENIGQTADETLLDR
+765 KKNVTADEIILDR
-780 IQQAQKAADDLK
+780 INAAKEAQKELEDLQDTSSLKTPK
-792 DLQKSQ
+792 DLIDWQKEKE
-798 TADNYDKVQK
+798 T
-808 DIEDQQ
+808 QQ

-836 SFYNQDTGNV
+836 SFYDQDTGKV
-846 LTGYEDEAKR
+846 LAGYEDEAKR
-856 WEEVQKEYLNFFTNN
+856 WEEVQKEYLNFFTSN

-888 FNGIKDTLVKAGE
+888 FDGLKDKLVSAGE
-901 EGSDALNKALSEG
+901 EGSDALNKALSEE

-961 KNFTED
+961 ENFTED

-1001 QKENDTSTW
+1001 QKDNDTSTW
-1010 EIEDWKKAFDAAKE
+1010 EIEDWKNAFDAAKK

-1052 MVDGQTTGSSI
+1052 MVDGQATGTSI

-1116 QQEYVKNAQEISELT
+1116 QQEYVKNAHEISELT

-1174 SLRESIGVYQEWK
+1174 SLRESIGVYQQWK

-1195 GDMFDDTKN
+1195 GDMFDDSKT
-1204 AWQQIRDVADKDS
+1204 AWKQIRDVADKDS
-1217 DDYNRVGTHKYQA
+1217 DEYNKVGNQKYQA
-1230 SVDLLVPDSIDHSD
+1230 SVDFLVPDSIDHSD
-1244 QKAVQKYLDSIR
+1244 QKAVQKYLNSIR

-1295 GEMTMKDFAEGMNMA
+1295 GEMTMKSFAEGMNMS
-1310 LPFVQAVFGEILEFK
+1310 LPLVQAIFGEILEYQ
-1325 PEDEQWFSW
+1325 PEGEQWFSW
-1334 DDEAVESLGDLS
+1334 ADEAVESLGDLS

-1357 SSTMSADLQNQ
+1357 SSTMSVDLQNQ

-1522 TNTIEQM
+1522 KSTIEQM

-1546 NTVIQYCVQQIQQ
+1546 NTIIQYCVQQIQQ

-1594 QVLTEIGADTTDA
+1594 QVQTEIGADTTDA

-1646 QPEMLVKLGVD
+1646 QPETLVKLGVD

-1714 GSGSKSKN
+1714 GSSSKSKN

-1745 GDTTLVG
+1745 GGTTLVG

-1848 KSKSK
+1848 KSKS
-1853 SSNKSTNANTKA
+1853 SSSDKSTNANTKA
-1865 TNSNTQATEDNTD
+1865 TNSNTKATEDNTD

-1919 EYVANSESYKNTLRN
+1919 EYVANSETYKNTLRN

-2104 ADEAL
+2104 ADEAI

-2116 MEVRFNSFT
+2116 MEVRFNNFT
-2125 KAIDNLGFQSDMSSA
+2125 KAIDNLDFKSDMSSA

-2211 KDQMDAVSATKTARD
+2211 KNQMDAVSATKTARD

-2263 KKKMNDQSKEM
+2263 QKKMNDQSKEM

-2367 DVYETLTKLAEQY
+2367 DVYETLIKLAEQY
-2380 NFSLTDDLTSP
+2380 NFSLTEDLTSP

-2408 LNGNISSIDISK
+2408 LNGNISSIDTSK

-2447 GTWINQGG
+2447 GTWINQDG

-2461 NDGGYSKDDW
+2461 NDGSYSKDDW

-2484 GWMQYGGWQPWGYD
+2484 GWMQSGGWQPWGYD

-2520 DNGKWYYLDASGMM
+2520 DSGKWYYLDASGMM

-2543 AWYFMDNSGA
+2543 AWYFMDNNGA

-2615 YYSTGTPKAKNE
+2615 YYSSGTPKAKND
-2627 LAFMDDTDGK
+2627 LAFMDDMDGK
-2637 LNLGSEAMITEKGI
+2637 LNLGSEAMITEKGV

-2656 GNVIFSKEQTQAL
+2656 GNVIFSKDQTQAL

-2694 NITNNVSQGDINV
+2694 NITNNVSQGDINLNFGSAV
-2707 HYDSLVTVQGDV
+2707 NVEGDWNKNV
-2719 SKDMFPGV
+2719 DMNKF
-2727 EKMAKESFEYTVKQ
+2727 VKQ
-2741 FKKHYGRLR
+2741 AVSDVLSELKTHYGRLR

>member
-1 MSRTI
+1 MSFKNIGKVFKATNTN
-6 VVGVEID
+6 ELID
-13 QSTINQVKQELE
+13 A
-25 SLKNTKVIVPIEID
+25 LKNID
-39 NTAMKQQQSSI
+39 TLGKAANIIDGLDLDKA
-50 SKELQDSMKDGVKI
+50 SKEFALSKAFNLDVEEIRNLTSLSDGISDV
-64 PVQFDTSKLNQNKSA
+64 TSVSQVAKKELNELKTA
-79 ITKAV
+79 
-84 AEVQKVQKQMSN
+84 
-96 SSGGNKSTGLWTDI
+96 STGL
-110 KTNMKAAL
+110 
-118 DNTIRYK
+118 
-125 LAYEIVNKS
+125 
-134 VDAVKQMEQAV
+134 
-145 EELDAD
+145 
-151 LTEFNKV
+151 F
-158 ADLSTSGLESFVDKA
+158 
-173 YDAAE
+173 
-178 KIGRTGSDMIKAS
+178 
-191 TEFKRA
+191 
-197 GYDVDESLNMGNAAL
+197 
-212 VMTNVADGI
+212 
-221 DSTEESASTLISVLK
+221 
-236 GFNMDDADIMN
+236 
-247 IVDKMNSVSN
+247 
-257 QSPVGFDNLAEGLER
+257 
-272 VSGTMNQ
+272 
-279 AGNSIDQTLGL
+279 
-290 LTGGCAQL
+290 
-298 RNMSKVSTGLITISQ
+298 
-313 RLRGID
+313 
-319 EDGSEIDGLS
+319 
-329 AKLGDSFDKI
+329 
-339 GVAIEDSNGELRSTY
+339 
-354 DIMSDYAKIYPT
+354 
-366 LTSEQKQYY
+366 
-375 AELAAGKHQVN
+375 
-386 VFNAIVQQMSDVK
+386 
-399 NAVEQSIDSVGSAAN
+399 
-414 ENEIYRQS
+414 
-422 IAGLKNEFG
+422 
-431 SQFEML
+431 
-437 SKETID
+437 
-443 DEWLKNLISSGT
+443 
-455 SFLKVLT
+455 
-462 NIVEQDD
+462 
-469 LVSGAISGI
+469 
-478 TDIIKGL
+478 GL
-485 ASTLESIS
+485 AKNFVQTHPI
-493 DNDGMASL
+493 
-501 MKMLLA
+501 LLA
-507 YGTVKKGV
+507 V
-515 DIFQSFRNTKDTLS
+515 S
-529 AVEKFFKNANSG
+529 
-541 NIQMKSGFL
+541 
-550 QVGDAEE
+550 
-557 KAAGGIKNFISQ
+557 
-569 MKELKASGMSTTDIL
+569 
-584 KAGFST
+584 
-590 VGESIS
+590 
-596 GVLIAHPVAA
+596 
-606 ALTAFTGIL
+606 ALTAAFAT
-615 AVASAM
+615 VSAM

-677 SNLQSQSAELER
+677 SNLQTQSAELER

-705 ARDAKDAFNS
+705 ARDAKDAFNAHS
-715 YSARNAVDTNKEGFF
+715 MRDTVNDNEDGFF
-730 TNLFD
+730 NTIKTTYQKAYAWVHDKL
-735 GLESFSAW
+735 GMSESNQDILLGVPFS
-743 INDKTG
+743 DT
-749 QSKYVGT
+749 T
-756 GLIGAFRGT
+756 GLK
-765 NENIGQTADETLLDR
+765 TADGTLLDR
-780 IQQAQKAADDLK
+780 IQQAQKAANDLK

-836 SFYNQDTGNV
+836 SFYDQDTGNV
-846 LTGYEDEAKR
+846 LAGYEDEAKR

-871 SGKSIDQSIE
+871 SGKSVDQSIE

-888 FNGIKDTLVKAGE
+888 FDGIKDTLVKAGE
-901 EGSDALNKALSEG
+901 EGSDALNKTLSEG
-914 NYSGLITALSNALNV
+914 NYSGLITALSNTLNV

-942 MSVADPDGLDIDE
+942 MSVADPDGLNIDE

-961 KNFTED
+961 ENFTED

-1001 QKENDTSTW
+1001 QKDNDTSTW
-1010 EIEDWKKAFDAAKE
+1010 EIEDWKNAFDAAKK

-1052 MVDGQTTGSSI
+1052 MVDGQATGSSI

-1204 AWQQIRDVADKDS
+1204 AWKQIRDVADKDS
-1217 DDYNRVGTHKYQA
+1217 DEYNKVGNPKYQA

-1256 KYMTFDKDGNVN
+1256 KYITFDKDGNVN

-1310 LPFVQAVFGEILEFK
+1310 LPFVQAVFGEILEYQ
-1325 PEDEQWFSW
+1325 PEGEQWFSW
-1334 DDEAVESLGDLS
+1334 ADEAVESLGDLS

-1381 VRPVIDAEELTKAG
+1381 VRPIIDAEELTKAG

-1646 QPEMLVKLGVD
+1646 QPETLVKLGVD

-1683 TYNPPNLNRD
+1683 TYNPPNLNRS
-1693 VTYTIKTEGAL
+1693 VTYTITTLGAL

-1714 GSGSKSKN
+1714 GSSSKSKN

-1745 GDTTLVG
+1745 GGTTLVG

-1814 MSGNAMIRG
+1814 MSGNAMVRG

-1848 KSKSK
+1848 KTKST
-1853 SSNKSTNANTKA
+1853 SSDKSTNANTKA
-1865 TNSNTQATEDNTD
+1865 TDSNTQATEDNTD

-2067 LNAQLNALVADGTIG
+2067 LNAQLNALVADGTID

-2116 MEVRFNSFT
+2116 MEVRFNNFT
-2125 KAIDNLGFQSDMSSA
+2125 KAIDNLDFQSDMSSA

-2166 LLGTDLVNAKQKVA
+2166 LLGTDLVNAKQKVT

-2246 ISKRKED
+2246 ISKRKDD

-2263 KKKMNDQSKEM
+2263 QKKMNDQSKDM
-2274 NKVRAQLAALE
+2274 NKVRAQLVALE

-2352 QAISDAL
+2352 QAISNAL
-2359 EAVKNNYG
+2359 EATKNNYN
-2367 DVYETLTKLAEQY
+2367 DVYTILTELSNQY
-2380 NFSLTDDLTSP
+2380 NFSLTQDLVSP
-2391 WTSAEAA
+2391 WQSAQAA
-2398 LKRYQDSIGK
+2398 LQQYQDSIGK
-2408 LNGNISSIDISK
+2408 LNANISSIDTSK
-2420 INPSKPSSSATTPTR
+2420 ITTAQPSQASTVPTK
-2435 NESKYVTNKSEN
+2435 NESKYVTTKNQN
-2447 GTWINQGG
+2447 GTWLNQDGR
-2455 SWWYQH
+2455 WWYQH
-2461 NDGGYSKDDW
+2461 NDGGWTNDGW
-2471 EYINGA
+2471 ESIDGQ

-2484 GWMQYGGWQPWGYD
+2484 GWMQTGWQPWGTD
-2498 SKGNRAWYYLNSN
+2498 STGNAAWYYLT
-2511 GDMATGWKQ
+2511 D
-2520 DNGKWYYLDASGMM
+2520 
-2534 QTGWAWDGK
+2534 
-2543 AWYFMDNSGA
+2543 SGA
-2553 MVTSQWIS
+2553 MARSTWVA
-2561 GKNGEQYYVT
+2561 GANGAQYYVD
-2571 STGAMATNGYVR
+2571 STGVMARNGYVR
-2583 SGDGTKYY
+2583 SADGSKYY
-2591 WVNGQGVWEPQW
+2591 WVNADGVWEPSW
-2603 DTPYPNLNKYKL
+2603 TTTAPNLSKYKL

-2627 LAFMDDTDGK
+2627 LAFMDDMDGK
-2637 LNLGSEAMITEKGI
+2637 LSLGSEAMITEKGV

-2694 NITNNVSQGDINV
+2694 NITNNVSQGDINLNFGSAV
-2707 HYDSLVTVQGDV
+2707 NVEGDWNKNV
-2719 SKDMFPGV
+2719 DMNKF
-2727 EKMAKESFEYTVKQ
+2727 VKQ
-2741 FKKHYGRLR
+2741 AVSDILSELKTHYGRLK

>member
-1 MSRTI
+1 MSFKNIGKVFKATNTN
-6 VVGVEID
+6 ELID
-13 QSTINQVKQELE
+13 A
-25 SLKNTKVIVPIEID
+25 LKNID
-39 NTAMKQQQSSI
+39 TLGKAANIIDGLDLDKA
-50 SKELQDSMKDGVKI
+50 SKEFALSKAFDLDVEEIRNLTSLSDGISDV
-64 PVQFDTSKLNQNKSA
+64 TSVSQVAKKELNELKTA
-79 ITKAV
+79 
-84 AEVQKVQKQMSN
+84 
-96 SSGGNKSTGLWTDI
+96 STGL
-110 KTNMKAAL
+110 
-118 DNTIRYK
+118 
-125 LAYEIVNKS
+125 
-134 VDAVKQMEQAV
+134 
-145 EELDAD
+145 
-151 LTEFNKV
+151 F
-158 ADLSTSGLESFVDKA
+158 
-173 YDAAE
+173 
-178 KIGRTGSDMIKAS
+178 
-191 TEFKRA
+191 
-197 GYDVDESLNMGNAAL
+197 
-212 VMTNVADGI
+212 
-221 DSTEESASTLISVLK
+221 
-236 GFNMDDADIMN
+236 
-247 IVDKMNSVSN
+247 
-257 QSPVGFDNLAEGLER
+257 
-272 VSGTMNQ
+272 
-279 AGNSIDQTLGL
+279 
-290 LTGGCAQL
+290 
-298 RNMSKVSTGLITISQ
+298 
-313 RLRGID
+313 
-319 EDGSEIDGLS
+319 
-329 AKLGDSFDKI
+329 
-339 GVAIEDSNGELRSTY
+339 
-354 DIMSDYAKIYPT
+354 
-366 LTSEQKQYY
+366 
-375 AELAAGKHQVN
+375 
-386 VFNAIVQQMSDVK
+386 
-399 NAVEQSIDSVGSAAN
+399 
-414 ENEIYRQS
+414 
-422 IAGLKNEFG
+422 
-431 SQFEML
+431 
-437 SKETID
+437 
-443 DEWLKNLISSGT
+443 
-455 SFLKVLT
+455 
-462 NIVEQDD
+462 
-469 LVSGAISGI
+469 
-478 TDIIKGL
+478 GL
-485 ASTLESIS
+485 AKNFVQTHPI
-493 DNDGMASL
+493 
-501 MKMLLA
+501 LLA
-507 YGTVKKGV
+507 V
-515 DIFQSFRNTKDTLS
+515 S
-529 AVEKFFKNANSG
+529 
-541 NIQMKSGFL
+541 
-550 QVGDAEE
+550 
-557 KAAGGIKNFISQ
+557 
-569 MKELKASGMSTTDIL
+569 
-584 KAGFST
+584 
-590 VGESIS
+590 
-596 GVLIAHPVAA
+596 
-606 ALTAFTGIL
+606 ALTAAFAT
-615 AVASAM
+615 VSAM

-677 SNLQSQSAELER
+677 SNLQAQSAELER

-705 ARDAKDAFNS
+705 ARDAKDAFNAHS
-715 YSARNAVDTNKEGFF
+715 MRDTVNDNEDGFF
-730 TNLFD
+730 NTIKTTYQKAYAWVHDKL
-735 GLESFSAW
+735 GMSESNQDILLGVPFS
-743 INDKTG
+743 DT
-749 QSKYVGT
+749 T
-756 GLIGAFRGT
+756 GLK
-765 NENIGQTADETLLDR
+765 TADGTLLDR

-836 SFYNQDTGNV
+836 SFYDQDTGNV
-846 LTGYEDEAKR
+846 LAGYEDEAKR

-871 SGKSIDQSIE
+871 SGKSVDQSIE

-888 FNGIKDTLVKAGE
+888 FDGIKDTLVKAGE

-961 KNFTED
+961 ENFTED

-1001 QKENDTSTW
+1001 QKDNDTSTW
-1010 EIEDWKKAFDAAKE
+1010 EIEDWKNAFDAAKK

-1052 MVDGQTTGSSI
+1052 IVDGQATGSSI

-1116 QQEYVKNAQEISELT
+1116 QQEYVKNSQEISELT

-1151 IDALTSANAA
+1151 INALTSANAA

-1204 AWQQIRDVADKDS
+1204 AWKQIRDVADKDS
-1217 DDYNRVGTHKYQA
+1217 DEYNKVGNPKYQA

-1310 LPFVQAVFGEILEFK
+1310 LPFVQAVFGEILEYQ
-1325 PEDEQWFSW
+1325 PEGEQWFSW
-1334 DDEAVESLGDLS
+1334 ADEAVESLGDLS

-1646 QPEMLVKLGVD
+1646 QPETLVKLGVD

-1665 AEDKDGKVVYTV
+1665 AEDKNGKVVYTV

-1683 TYNPPNLNRD
+1683 TYNPPNLNRS
-1693 VTYTIKTEGAL
+1693 VTYTITTLGAL

-1714 GSGSKSKN
+1714 GSSSKSKN

-1745 GDTTLVG
+1745 GGTTLVG

-1814 MSGNAMIRG
+1814 MSGNAMVRG

-1836 QKTTEKRSSSKS
+1836 QQTTEKRSSSKS

-1853 SSNKSTNANTKA
+1853 SKSSDKSTNANTKA
-1865 TNSNTQATEDNTD
+1865 TDSNTQATEDNTD

-2116 MEVRFNSFT
+2116 MEVRFNNFT
-2125 KAIDNLGFQSDMSSA
+2125 KAIDNLDFQSDMSSA

-2246 ISKRKED
+2246 ISKRKDD

-2263 KKKMNDQSKEM
+2263 QKKMNDQSKDM

-2352 QAISDAL
+2352 QAISNAL
-2359 EAVKNNYG
+2359 EATKNNYN
-2367 DVYETLTKLAEQY
+2367 DVYTILTELSNQY
-2380 NFSLTDDLTSP
+2380 NFSLTQDLVSP
-2391 WTSAEAA
+2391 WQSAQAA
-2398 LKRYQDSIGK
+2398 LQQYQDSIGK
-2408 LNGNISSIDISK
+2408 LNASIASIDTSK
-2420 INPSKPSSSATTPTR
+2420 ITTAQPSQAATVPTK
-2435 NESKYVTNKSEN
+2435 NESKYVTTKNQN
-2447 GTWINQGG
+2447 GTWLNQDGR
-2455 SWWYQH
+2455 WWYQH
-2461 NDGGYSKDDW
+2461 NDGGWKNDGW
-2471 EYINGA
+2471 ESIDGQ

-2484 GWMQYGGWQPWGYD
+2484 GWMQTGWQPWGTD
-2498 SKGNRAWYYLNSN
+2498 STGNAAWYYLT
-2511 GDMATGWKQ
+2511 D
-2520 DNGKWYYLDASGMM
+2520 
-2534 QTGWAWDGK
+2534 
-2543 AWYFMDNSGA
+2543 SGA
-2553 MVTSQWIS
+2553 MARSTWIA
-2561 GKNGEQYYVT
+2561 GANGAQYYVD
-2571 STGAMATNGYVR
+2571 STGVMARNGYVR
-2583 SGDGTKYY
+2583 SADGSKYY
-2591 WVNGQGVWEPQW
+2591 WVNADGVWEPSW
-2603 DTPYPNLNKYKL
+2603 TTTAPNLSKYKL
-2615 YYSTGTPKAKNE
+2615 YYSMGTPKAKNE
-2627 LAFMDDTDGK
+2627 LAFMDDMDGK

-2694 NITNNVSQGDINV
+2694 NITNNVSQGDINLNFGSAV
-2707 HYDSLVTVQGDV
+2707 NVEGDWNKNV
-2719 SKDMFPGV
+2719 DMNKF
-2727 EKMAKESFEYTVKQ
+2727 VKQ
-2741 FKKHYGRLR
+2741 AVSDVLSELKTHYGRLK

>member
-1 MSRTI
+1 MSYKKI
-6 VVGVEID
+6 GNVVAAG
-13 QSTINQVKQELE
+13 
-25 SLKNTKVIVPIEID
+25 
-39 NTAMKQQQSSI
+39 
-50 SKELQDSMKDGVKI
+50 
-64 PVQFDTSKLNQNKSA
+64 
-79 ITKAV
+79 
-84 AEVQKVQKQMSN
+84 
-96 SSGGNKSTGLWTDI
+96 TDI
-110 KTNMKAAL
+110 N
-118 DNTIRYK
+118 K
-125 LAYEIVNKS
+125 L
-134 VDAVKQMEQAV
+134 VDAVKSYDDIAFAAKALNSIGK
-145 EELDAD
+145 LDKGTK
-151 LTEFNKV
+151 LRV
-158 ADLSTSGLESFVDKA
+158 LSEAF
-173 YDAAE
+173 
-178 KIGRTGSDMIKAS
+178 
-191 TEFKRA
+191 
-197 GYDVDESLNMGNAAL
+197 DVDEK
-212 VMTNVADGI
+212 NV
-221 DSTEESASTLISVLK
+221 
-236 GFNMDDADIMN
+236 
-247 IVDKMNSVSN
+247 
-257 QSPVGFDNLAEGLER
+257 
-272 VSGTMNQ
+272 
-279 AGNSIDQTLGL
+279 
-290 LTGGCAQL
+290 
-298 RNMSKVSTGLITISQ
+298 
-313 RLRGID
+313 
-319 EDGSEIDGLS
+319 
-329 AKLGDSFDKI
+329 
-339 GVAIEDSNGELRSTY
+339 
-354 DIMSDYAKIYPT
+354 
-366 LTSEQKQYY
+366 
-375 AELAAGKHQVN
+375 
-386 VFNAIVQQMSDVK
+386 
-399 NAVEQSIDSVGSAAN
+399 
-414 ENEIYRQS
+414 
-422 IAGLKNEFG
+422 
-431 SQFEML
+431 
-437 SKETID
+437 
-443 DEWLKNLISSGT
+443 
-455 SFLKVLT
+455 
-462 NIVEQDD
+462 
-469 LVSGAISGI
+469 
-478 TDIIKGL
+478 
-485 ASTLESIS
+485 
-493 DNDGMASL
+493 
-501 MKMLLA
+501 
-507 YGTVKKGV
+507 
-515 DIFQSFRNTKDTLS
+515 
-529 AVEKFFKNANSG
+529 
-541 NIQMKSGFL
+541 
-550 QVGDAEE
+550 EE
-557 KAAGGIKNFISQ
+557 KAGKLTGQFENIISITDKVKNKFTDLKSASLGVFKSIGTAIIS
-569 MKELKASGMSTTDIL
+569 
-584 KAGFST
+584 
-590 VGESIS
+590 
-596 GVLIAHPVAA
+596 HPIIA

-677 SNLQSQSAELER
+677 SNLQTQSAELER

-798 TADNYDKVQK
+798 TADNYDRVQK

-836 SFYNQDTGNV
+836 SFYDQDTGNV
-846 LTGYEDEAKR
+846 LAGYEDEAKR

-871 SGKSIDQSIE
+871 SGKSVDQSIE

-888 FNGIKDTLVKAGE
+888 FDGIKDTLVKAGE
-901 EGSDALNKALSEG
+901 EGSDALNKTLSEG

-942 MSVADPDGLDIDE
+942 MSVADPDGLNIDE

-961 KNFTED
+961 ENFTED

-1001 QKENDTSTW
+1001 QKDNDTSTW
-1010 EIEDWKKAFDAAKE
+1010 EIEDWKNAFDAAKK

-1052 MVDGQTTGSSI
+1052 MVDGQATGSSI

-1204 AWQQIRDVADKDS
+1204 AWKQIRDVADKDS
-1217 DDYNRVGTHKYQA
+1217 DEYNKVGNPKYQA
-1230 SVDLLVPDSIDHSD
+1230 SVDLLVPDSINHSD

-1310 LPFVQAVFGEILEFK
+1310 LPFVQAVFGEILEYK

-1334 DDEAVESLGDLS
+1334 ADEAVESLGDLS

-1381 VRPVIDAEELTKAG
+1381 VRPIIDAEELTKAG

-1646 QPEMLVKLGVD
+1646 QPETLVKLGVD

-1683 TYNPPNLNRD
+1683 TYNPPNLNRS
-1693 VTYTIKTEGAL
+1693 VTYTITTLGAL

-1714 GSGSKSKN
+1714 GSSSKSKN
-1722 NKKSGGHSLNGTA
+1722 SKKSGGHSLNGTA

-1745 GDTTLVG
+1745 GGTTLVG

-1814 MSGNAMIRG
+1814 MSGNAMVRG

-1836 QKTTEKRSSSKS
+1836 QQTTEKRSSSKS

-1853 SSNKSTNANTKA
+1853 SSDKSTNANTKA

-2116 MEVRFNSFT
+2116 IEVRFNSFT
-2125 KAIDNLGFQSDMSSA
+2125 KAIDNLDFKSDMSSA

-2166 LLGTDLVNAKQKVA
+2166 LLGTDLVNAKQKVT

-2246 ISKRKED
+2246 ISKRKDD

-2263 KKKMNDQSKEM
+2263 QKKMNDQSKDM

-2352 QAISDAL
+2352 QAISNAL
-2359 EAVKNNYG
+2359 EATKNNYN
-2367 DVYETLTKLAEQY
+2367 DVYTILTELSNQY
-2380 NFSLTDDLTSP
+2380 NFSLTQDLVSP
-2391 WTSAEAA
+2391 WQSAQAA
-2398 LKRYQDSIGK
+2398 LQQYQDAIGK
-2408 LNGNISSIDISK
+2408 LNANISSIDTSK
-2420 INPSKPSSSATTPTR
+2420 ITTAQPSQASTVPTK
-2435 NESKYVTNKSEN
+2435 NESKYVTTKNQN
-2447 GTWINQGG
+2447 GTWLNQDGR
-2455 SWWYQH
+2455 WWYQH
-2461 NDGGYSKDDW
+2461 NDGGWTNDGW
-2471 EYINGA
+2471 ESIDGQ

-2484 GWMQYGGWQPWGYD
+2484 GWMQTGWQPWGTD
-2498 SKGNRAWYYLNSN
+2498 STGNAAWYYLT
-2511 GDMATGWKQ
+2511 D
-2520 DNGKWYYLDASGMM
+2520 
-2534 QTGWAWDGK
+2534 
-2543 AWYFMDNSGA
+2543 SGA
-2553 MVTSQWIS
+2553 MARSTWVA
-2561 GKNGEQYYVT
+2561 GANGQYYVD
-2571 STGAMATNGYVR
+2571 STGVMARNGYVR
-2583 SGDGTKYY
+2583 SADGSKYY
-2591 WVNGQGVWEPQW
+2591 WVNADGVWEPSW
-2603 DTPYPNLNKYKL
+2603 TTTAPNLSKYKL

-2627 LAFMDDTDGK
+2627 LAYMDDMDGK

-2680 DQMIKNVKANAAPV
+2680 DQMIKNVKANTAPV
-2694 NITNNVSQGDINV
+2694 NITNNVSQGDINLNFGSAV
-2707 HYDSLVTVQGDV
+2707 NVEGDWNKNV
-2719 SKDMFPGV
+2719 DMNKF
-2727 EKMAKESFEYTVKQ
+2727 VKQ
-2741 FKKHYGRLR
+2741 AVSDVLSELKTHYGRLK

>member
-1 MSRTI
+1 MSYKKI
-6 VVGVEID
+6 GNVVAAG
-13 QSTINQVKQELE
+13 
-25 SLKNTKVIVPIEID
+25 
-39 NTAMKQQQSSI
+39 
-50 SKELQDSMKDGVKI
+50 
-64 PVQFDTSKLNQNKSA
+64 
-79 ITKAV
+79 
-84 AEVQKVQKQMSN
+84 
-96 SSGGNKSTGLWTDI
+96 TDI
-110 KTNMKAAL
+110 N
-118 DNTIRYK
+118 K
-125 LAYEIVNKS
+125 L
-134 VDAVKQMEQAV
+134 VDAVKSYDDIAFAAKALNSIGK
-145 EELDAD
+145 LDKGTK
-151 LTEFNKV
+151 LRV
-158 ADLSTSGLESFVDKA
+158 LSEAF
-173 YDAAE
+173 
-178 KIGRTGSDMIKAS
+178 
-191 TEFKRA
+191 
-197 GYDVDESLNMGNAAL
+197 DVDEK
-212 VMTNVADGI
+212 NV
-221 DSTEESASTLISVLK
+221 
-236 GFNMDDADIMN
+236 
-247 IVDKMNSVSN
+247 
-257 QSPVGFDNLAEGLER
+257 
-272 VSGTMNQ
+272 
-279 AGNSIDQTLGL
+279 
-290 LTGGCAQL
+290 
-298 RNMSKVSTGLITISQ
+298 
-313 RLRGID
+313 
-319 EDGSEIDGLS
+319 
-329 AKLGDSFDKI
+329 
-339 GVAIEDSNGELRSTY
+339 
-354 DIMSDYAKIYPT
+354 
-366 LTSEQKQYY
+366 
-375 AELAAGKHQVN
+375 
-386 VFNAIVQQMSDVK
+386 
-399 NAVEQSIDSVGSAAN
+399 
-414 ENEIYRQS
+414 
-422 IAGLKNEFG
+422 
-431 SQFEML
+431 
-437 SKETID
+437 
-443 DEWLKNLISSGT
+443 
-455 SFLKVLT
+455 
-462 NIVEQDD
+462 
-469 LVSGAISGI
+469 
-478 TDIIKGL
+478 
-485 ASTLESIS
+485 
-493 DNDGMASL
+493 
-501 MKMLLA
+501 
-507 YGTVKKGV
+507 
-515 DIFQSFRNTKDTLS
+515 
-529 AVEKFFKNANSG
+529 
-541 NIQMKSGFL
+541 
-550 QVGDAEE
+550 EE
-557 KAAGGIKNFISQ
+557 KAGKLTGQFENIISITDKVKNKFTDLKSASLGVFKSIGTAIIS
-569 MKELKASGMSTTDIL
+569 
-584 KAGFST
+584 
-590 VGESIS
+590 
-596 GVLIAHPVAA
+596 HPIIA

-615 AVASAM
+615 AAASAM

-798 TADNYDKVQK
+798 TADNYDRVQK

-836 SFYNQDTGNV
+836 SFYDQDTGNV
-846 LTGYEDEAKR
+846 LAGYEDEAKR

-871 SGKSIDQSIE
+871 SGKSVDQSIE

-888 FNGIKDTLVKAGE
+888 FDGIKDTLVKAGE
-901 EGSDALNKALSEG
+901 EGSDALNKTLSEG

-942 MSVADPDGLDIDE
+942 MSVADPDGLNIDE

-961 KNFTED
+961 ENFTED

-1001 QKENDTSTW
+1001 QKDNDTSTW

-1052 MVDGQTTGSSI
+1052 MVDGQATGSSI

-1204 AWQQIRDVADKDS
+1204 AWKQIRDVADKDS
-1217 DDYNRVGTHKYQA
+1217 DEYNKVGNPKYQA

-1256 KYMTFDKDGNVN
+1256 KYMTFDDNGNVN

-1310 LPFVQAVFGEILEFK
+1310 LPFVQAVFGEILEYQ
-1325 PEDEQWFSW
+1325 PEGEQWFSW
-1334 DDEAVESLGDLS
+1334 ADEAVESLGDLS

-1381 VRPVIDAEELTKAG
+1381 VRPIIDAEELTKAG

-1415 GTVAMNFTPIMTD
+1415 CTVAMNFTPIMTD

-1646 QPEMLVKLGVD
+1646 QPETLVKLGVD

-1665 AEDKDGKVVYTV
+1665 AEDKNGKVVYTV

-1683 TYNPPNLNRD
+1683 TYNPPNLNRS
-1693 VTYTIKTEGAL
+1693 VTYTITTLGAL

-1714 GSGSKSKN
+1714 GSSSKSKN

-1745 GDTTLVG
+1745 GGTTLVG

-1814 MSGNAMIRG
+1814 MSGNAMVRG

-1848 KSKSK
+1848 KST
-1853 SSNKSTNANTKA
+1853 SSDKSTTANTKA
-1865 TNSNTQATEDNTD
+1865 TDSNTQATEDNTD

-2067 LNAQLNALVADGTIG
+2067 LNAQLNALVADDTIG

-2116 MEVRFNSFT
+2116 MEVRFNNFT
-2125 KAIDNLGFQSDMSSA
+2125 KAIDNLDFKSDMSSA

-2246 ISKRKED
+2246 ISKRKDD

-2263 KKKMNDQSKEM
+2263 QKKMNDQSKDM

-2352 QAISDAL
+2352 QAISNAL
-2359 EAVKNNYG
+2359 EATKNNYN
-2367 DVYETLTKLAEQY
+2367 DVYTILTELSNQY
-2380 NFSLTDDLTSP
+2380 NFSLTQDLVSP
-2391 WTSAEAA
+2391 WQSAQAA
-2398 LKRYQDSIGK
+2398 LQQYQDAIGK
-2408 LNGNISSIDISK
+2408 LNANISSIDTSK
-2420 INPSKPSSSATTPTR
+2420 ITTAQPSQASTVPTK
-2435 NESKYVTNKSEN
+2435 NESKYVTTKNQN
-2447 GTWINQGG
+2447 GTWLNQDGR
-2455 SWWYQH
+2455 WWYQH
-2461 NDGGYSKDDW
+2461 NDGGWTNDGW
-2471 EYINGA
+2471 ESIDGQ

-2484 GWMQYGGWQPWGYD
+2484 GWMQTGWQPWGTD
-2498 SKGNRAWYYLNSN
+2498 STGNAAWYYLT
-2511 GDMATGWKQ
+2511 D
-2520 DNGKWYYLDASGMM
+2520 
-2534 QTGWAWDGK
+2534 
-2543 AWYFMDNSGA
+2543 SGA
-2553 MVTSQWIS
+2553 MARSTWVA
-2561 GKNGEQYYVT
+2561 GANGQYYVD
-2571 STGAMATNGYVR
+2571 STGVMARNGYVR
-2583 SGDGTKYY
+2583 SADGSKYY
-2591 WVNGQGVWEPQW
+2591 WVNADGVWEPSW
-2603 DTPYPNLNKYKL
+2603 TTTAPNLSKYKL

-2627 LAFMDDTDGK
+2627 LAFMDDMDGK

-2656 GNVIFSKEQTQAL
+2656 GNVIFSKDQTQAL

-2719 SKDMFPGV
+2719 NKDMFPGIQ
-2727 EKMAKESFEYTVKQ
+2727 KMAKESFEYTIKEL
-2741 FKKHYGRLR
+2741 KKHYGRLR